1 MWWVGVG
8 GGCGSWR
15 AVCFVY
21 QCVLCII
28 VMYVFVLFVCVDLL
42 ENEMMHL
49 KGPSE
54 IKLKLKSANLHP
66 SLFEH
71 PLLNPSDWAKKA
83 QMHVHSTCMH
93 ACTQRLHILSQEVT
107 TARTSPFKRSC
118 SSK

>member
-1 MWWVGVG
+1 MEVGEQ
-8 GGCGSWR
+8 
-15 AVCFVY
+15 Y
-21 QCVLCII
+21 VLCVT

-71 PLLNPSDWAKKA
+71 PLLNPSDWAKKSTDARA
-83 QMHVHSTCMH
+83 QYMH
-93 ACTQRLHILSQEVT
+93 ACMHSTITQPFT
-107 TARTSPFKRSC
+107 GSPRCTDFHF
-118 SSK
+118 